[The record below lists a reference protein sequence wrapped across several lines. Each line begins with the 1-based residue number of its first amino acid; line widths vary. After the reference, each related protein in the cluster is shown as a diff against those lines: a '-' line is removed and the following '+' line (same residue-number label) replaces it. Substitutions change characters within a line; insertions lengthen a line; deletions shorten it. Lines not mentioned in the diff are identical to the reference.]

1 MHVSTYYIG
10 KQTHTQA
17 ILATYIHYR
26 EVCYLAGW
34 LLCVQIYHSGP
45 CKHSIVPLAIQAQ
58 FDQYIHIPAGDD
70 HWPSLTCSECP
81 TRQAPVSTLLTCIHG
96 FEAHTTA

>member
-1 MHVSTYYIG
+1 MFH
-10 KQTHTQA
+10 
-17 ILATYIHYR
+17 YIHSFHYTICMLIHTINYREANSYTNKISYVRYR

-34 LLCVQIYHSGP
+34 LLCVQIYITP

-70 HWPSLTCSECP
+70 HWPSLTVSARQGK
-81 TRQAPVSTLLTCIHG
+81 RQALCP
-96 FEAHTTA
+96 